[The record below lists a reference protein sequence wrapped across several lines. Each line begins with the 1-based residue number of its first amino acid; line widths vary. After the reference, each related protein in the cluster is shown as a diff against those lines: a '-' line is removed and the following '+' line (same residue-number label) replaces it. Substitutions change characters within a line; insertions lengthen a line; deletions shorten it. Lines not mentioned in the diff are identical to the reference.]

1 MKKMTGMQVRQAIV
15 NGSAAEIANIVLP
28 SDFVDLDW
36 ENLDYLGWRDSHSP
50 HLGYILRWNGD
61 DAVGI
66 IVREADGPLSRR
78 RMMMCQLCRA
88 THTEHGVSLFSAKRT
103 GQAGL
108 NGNTVGTYICAN
120 LGCSSNIRVEVPHAS
135 YYADPS
141 SVLAQKVEGLE
152 TRVAG
157 FIGDVMRPLD

>member
-1 MKKMTGMQVRQAIV
+1 VKRMTGIEIRGSIV
-15 NGSAAEIANIVLP
+15 NGSSAEALNMVLP
-28 SDFVDLDW
+28 SNFVELDW

-50 HLGYILRWNGD
+50 HLGYIIRWERD
-61 DAVGI
+61 RAVGI

-88 THTEHGVSLFSAKRT
+88 THTEHGVSLFSAKRI
-103 GQAGL
+103 GEAGL

-135 YYADPS
+135 YYADPQ
-141 SVLAQKVEGLE
+141 SVLAEKVSGLE
-152 TRVAG
+152 SRVSG
-157 FIGDVMRPLD
+157 FMADVMRA